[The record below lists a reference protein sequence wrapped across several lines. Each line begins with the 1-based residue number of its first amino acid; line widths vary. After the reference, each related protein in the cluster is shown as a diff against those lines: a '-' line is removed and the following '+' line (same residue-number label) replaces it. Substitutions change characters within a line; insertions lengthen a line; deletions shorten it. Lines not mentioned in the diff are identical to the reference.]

1 MHGNQLKQ
9 IVIVGATGLV
19 GSRLLDL
26 LLADVT
32 VSKVVVLSRRE
43 PELEHRK
50 LEVILTDFKK
60 LDSLADRLKDF
71 SVLYCCIGTTI
82 RKAGSRE
89 LFTEVDYQIPLRL
102 AAMASAA
109 GIKKF
114 IAISSL
120 GADPNSRNF
129 YLRTKGEMERDIDA
143 GFKFQKL
150 AFVRPSLLL
159 GPRKEFRLGEKIGQF
174 FMVMFSFALS
184 GRFRKYRP
192 IHDFN
197 VAKAMISV
205 SNSVNNQRVYESL
218 ELEWLGR

>member
-1 MHGNQLKQ
+1 M
-9 IVIVGATGLV
+9 GATGLV
-19 GSRLLDL
+19 GSRLLDMF
-26 LLADVT
+26 LADVT
-32 VSKVVVLSRRE
+32 VERVVVLTRRE
-43 PELEHRK
+43 LDIQHKRLET
-50 LEVILTDFKK
+50 ILCDFTHPDQYAKQ
-60 LDSLADRLKDF
+60 LRDF
-71 SVLYCCIGTTI
+71 DILFCCIGTTM
-82 RKAGSRE
+82 KNAGSRDAF
-89 LFTEVDYQIPLRL
+89 LEVDYHIPMRL
-102 AAMASAA
+102 AAMASKA
-109 GIKKF
+109 GIRKF

-120 GADPNSRNF
+120 GADPASSNF

-143 GFKFQKL
+143 NYKFTKL

-159 GPRKEFRLGEKIGQF
+159 GPRKEFRLGEKFGQF
-174 FMVMFSFALS
+174 FMVLFSFAMI

>member
-1 MHGNQLKQ
+1 MHGNNLKK
-9 IVIVGATGLV
+9 VVLVGATGLV
-19 GSRLLDL
+19 GSRLLDMF
-26 LLADVT
+26 LADVT
-32 VSKVVVLSRRE
+32 VERVVVLTRRE
-43 PELEHRK
+43 LDIQHKRLET
-50 LEVILTDFKK
+50 ILCDFTHPDQYAKQ
-60 LDSLADRLKDF
+60 LRDF
-71 SVLYCCIGTTI
+71 DILFCCIGTTM
-82 RKAGSRE
+82 KNAGSRDAF
-89 LFTEVDYQIPLRL
+89 LEVDYHIPMRL
-102 AAMASAA
+102 AAMASKA
-109 GIKKF
+109 GIRKF

-120 GADPNSRNF
+120 GADPASSNF

-143 GFKFQKL
+143 NYKFTKL

-159 GPRKEFRLGEKIGQF
+159 GPRKEFRLGEKFGQF
-174 FMVMFSFALS
+174 FMVLFSFAMI

>member
-32 VSKVVVLSRRE
+32 VSKVVVLARRDTDLKH
-43 PELEHRK
+43 PK
-50 LEVILTDFKK
+50 LEVILTDFSK
-60 LDSLADRLKDF
+60 LEKVAARLKDF
-71 SVLYCCIGTTI
+71 SNLYCCIGTTI
-82 RKAGSRE
+82 RNAGSKE
-89 LFTEVDYQIPLRL
+89 NFKEVDYHIPLRL
-102 AAMASAA
+102 AAMAAAA

-120 GADPNSRNF
+120 GADPSSSNF

-143 GFKFQKL
+143 GYKFQKL
-150 AFVRPSLLL
+150 AFIRPSLLL
-159 GPRKEFRLGEKIGQF
+159 GPRKEPRMGEKIGQF
-174 FMVMFSFALS
+174 FMVLFSFAMV

-192 IHDFN
+192 IHDYN

>member
-9 IVIVGATGLV
+9 IVLVGATGLV
-19 GSRLLDL
+19 GSRLLEL

-32 VSKVVVLSRRE
+32 VSKVVVLSRRD
-43 PELEHRK
+43 LEMKHKK

-60 LDSLADRLKDF
+60 LDNLISRLKDF
-71 SVLYCCIGTTI
+71 TVLYCCIGTTI

-89 LFTEVDYQIPLRL
+89 QFSEVDYHIPLRL
-102 AAMASAA
+102 AAMAESA

-114 IAISSL
+114 IAISSI
-120 GADPNSRNF
+120 GADPSSSNF

-143 GFKFQKL
+143 GYKFLKL

-159 GPRKEFRLGEKIGQF
+159 GPRKEFRLGEKIGQLL
-174 FMVMFSFALS
+174 MVLFTFALV
-184 GRFRKYRP
+184 GRWRKYRP

-205 SNSVNNQRVYESL
+205 SNSVNNQRVYESA